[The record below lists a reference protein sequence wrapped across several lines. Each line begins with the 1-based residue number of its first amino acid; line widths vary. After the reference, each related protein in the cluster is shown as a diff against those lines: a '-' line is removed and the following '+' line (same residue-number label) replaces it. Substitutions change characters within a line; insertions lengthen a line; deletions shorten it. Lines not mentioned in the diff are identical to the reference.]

1 MKRTVEETPRLQGAG
16 GGGAGGSGC
25 TWVTQSA
32 LKGPGCKTGGPGR
45 RVQSSLS
52 QWQGADHFN
61 LESIPPA
68 PRREWSHVGISA
80 SGDSALSEYWE
91 SHVTGAGGRAGW
103 QGTPAP
109 SSAPAHVHPVPQP
122 LACIVP
128 VCRGQAAVSLYCG
141 VWFAA
146 APPPAPSGASW
157 AVPAKASPLPWTWW
171 PGVLGTVATVELRGC
186 LGAAGEGGS
195 GS

>member
-61 LESIPPA
+61 LESVPPA
-68 PRREWSHVGISA
+68 PCREWSHVGISA

-91 SHVTGAGGRAGW
+91 SHVTGAGGRAGGRDGRAHLPLPRPQPTCILSLGLSLVSFLSVGARLQSPCTVGCGLQQLPHPPL
-103 QGTPAP
+103 QGHPGL
-109 SSAPAHVHPVPQP
+109 SQQRPAHSPGPGGQEYWEQWPQ
-122 LACIVP
+122 
-128 VCRGQAAVSLYCG
+128 
-141 VWFAA
+141 WN
-146 APPPAPSGASW
+146 
-157 AVPAKASPLPWTWW
+157 
-171 PGVLGTVATVELRGC
+171 
-186 LGAAGEGGS
+186 
-195 GS
+195 